1 MGLPFQLI
9 IEGPTRADLHA
20 MRRVWWVGA
29 LVAIFLA
36 GAVICL
42 LYYLPKSGWRRTT
55 ASGAVQIIGAP
66 EDATVTIDGRSATR
80 ASSPILVAPGTHR
93 LRVAARGYLSASYPV
108 TVTAGATTTI
118 STQPWL
124 AQPRVMQLLPPL
136 PGSTVT
142 SAGFLQDG
150 RVTLEVALSP
160 GNERQLWVVDG
171 GPPQRIG
178 PPLAQGS
185 IAASPDGQRVAYFAV
200 ANGQSSGQQPTE
212 LWLSGAAGQQP
223 GQRYVLP
230 PQSGTSQLIDASW
243 APDGEHLLLVS
254 SAGST
259 TGGQRTTIA
268 WLDAGQGDP
277 RELVRLPSDIVAGS
291 ESWSPDGRWVAFLAL
306 AGNTPSLCLLSV
318 PDGEFRYLGNL
329 GSSLSHPLPVTP
341 ATWAPVS
348 GELLYSAATS
358 GGANGTGWL
367 LGGGSSGAI
376 FSMLAAQPAPR
387 LVTKADAQS
396 PAWLPD
402 GSVAALARGKAD
414 GPLLIRQFSTDGSAT
429 DGPPL
434 AVTSG
439 SPYAARWDIAHA
451 QAIIVVRGDSLATSG
466 TGDQYWLARFRP
478 EVAS

>member
-1 MGLPFQLI
+1 MGLPFHLI
-9 IEGPTRADLHA
+9 IEGPTRADLQA
-20 MRRVWWVGA
+20 ARRVWWVFV
-29 LVAIFLA
+29 LMAIVLA
-36 GAVICL
+36 AAVTFL
-42 LYYLPKSGWRRTT
+42 LYYVPRSAWRRPATSAT
-55 ASGAVQIIGAP
+55 VRIMGAPGDAAVQI
-66 EDATVTIDGRSATR
+66 DGQSAMR
-80 ASSPILVAPGTHR
+80 ALSPISMAPGSHR
-93 LRVAARGYLSASYPV
+93 LRVTARGYLSATYPV
-108 TVTAGATTTI
+108 TMTAGATNTI
-118 STQPWL
+118 SAQLWL

-150 RVTLEVALSP
+150 RVTLEVALPP

-200 ANGQSSGQQPTE
+200 PSGQSSGQQPTE
-212 LWLSGAAGQQP
+212 LWLSGADGQQP
-223 GQRYVLP
+223 GQRYALP
-230 PQSGTSQLIDASW
+230 PQSGASQLIDASW
-243 APDGEHLLLVS
+243 APDGQHLLLVS

-268 WLDAGQGDP
+268 WLAAGQGGP
-277 RELVRLPSDIVAGS
+277 RELVRLPSDILVGS

-318 PDGEFRYLGNL
+318 PKGEFRYLGNL
-329 GSSLSHPLPVTP
+329 SSSLSHPLPVTP

-358 GGANGTGWL
+358 GSANGTGWL

-376 FSMLAAQPAPR
+376 FSMLPAQSAPR

-396 PAWLPD
+396 PTWLPD

-439 SPYAARWDIAHA
+439 SPFAARWDIAHE
-451 QAIIVVRGDSLATSG
+451 QAIIVVRGDTLAASG